1 MDYKYKFSVVMAVY
15 NIELYLR
22 EAIESVI
29 AQNIGF
35 KNIQLILVD
44 DGTPD
49 NSGKICDEYAEKYPN
64 ITVIHKEN
72 GGVSSARNM
81 GIEVAEGKY
90 INFMDPDDMLPFD
103 AFQKIWK
110 FFEKHQD
117 ETDAVAIRMKFF
129 DGRRGGHI
137 LNYKFKGKSR
147 VVDLNKEWNYIQ
159 LSMSSAFVKKEALGD
174 LRFDSRLSHCEDAKV
189 MQRILL
195 EKQTLG
201 VVTNTE
207 YMYRRRTDGV
217 KSAVQSSASN
227 FGYYLPTIKY
237 YSYETLEYAIKRC
250 GNLPK
255 FIQYILMYDL
265 QWRFRMPEIPEG
277 VLTAEETEEYLSLI
291 IGLLK
296 YFDDEIIMTQRHIY
310 RDHKYYILSL
320 KYNGELQKE
329 VTKNDIVYSF
339 SDTAKFKISSFRVN
353 FEMLDVVDNVLIVEG
368 KVSIVKFPYESCE
381 LCYSVNGELKKCDLI
396 DRNIKSV
403 ALGALISEAIG
414 FKVQIPL
421 GDAEKTD
428 VAFFAVTD
436 GVNVPL
442 RRSVLRTFIPITAK
456 YKNAYCK
463 KENWILSINKSKIIA
478 CKATSKRKFAREIKF
493 LFEMLL
499 SRVRKSRKVVLNRI
513 AIRLVKLFKK
523 RPVWLISDR
532 ASVAGDNG
540 EAFFRYMV
548 ENHKEIDARF
558 VIMRNSADYKN
569 LCKIGPVIKRN
580 SYKHKLYAAISSYII
595 SSHAENEIYN
605 PNLSEVQG
613 IKDIWSNT
621 KFVFLQHGIT
631 QNDVS
636 GWLGKY
642 SKNFSGFVTAAK
654 PEYNSII
661 EGNYNYDDGQAW
673 LTGFPR
679 FDRLYDD
686 SQKIITLMPTWRKY
700 LSGKWDVET
709 DLWTLI
715 PDFKESDYFKFYN
728 GLINNSRLINTAE
741 KYGYKIN
748 FFPHPTLQPHMDI
761 FDKNDKVD
769 FLAKGTEYRDIYAKS
784 SLILTDYSSAV
795 FDFAYLRKPL
805 IYTQFDKEEFFAG
818 AHIAAQ
824 GYFDYER
831 DGFGEVEY
839 DLDSTV
845 DRIIEYME
853 NGCELKDKYRE
864 RIDNFFAFNDK
875 NNCQRV
881 YDKIIALSKK

>member
-15 NIELYLR
+15 NVELFLN
-22 EAIESVI
+22 EAIDSLI
-29 AQNIGF
+29 AQSIGF

-49 NSGKICDEYAEKYPN
+49 NSGKICDEYAEKYSN
-64 ITVIHKEN
+64 IKVIHKKN

-81 GIEVAEGKY
+81 GVEVAEGKY
-90 INFMDPDDMLPFD
+90 INFMDPDDILPPD
-103 AFQKIWK
+103 TLRKIWK
-110 FFEKHQD
+110 FFEAHFD
-117 ETDAVAIRMKFF
+117 ETDVVAIPMIFF
-129 DGRRGGHI
+129 DGRKGGHI
-137 LNYKFKGKSR
+137 LNYKFEGKSR
-147 VVDLNKEWNYIQ
+147 VVDLNKEWDYIQ

-174 LRFDSRLSHCEDAKV
+174 LRFDTRLSHCEDAKV

-195 EKQTLG
+195 EKQTMG
-201 VVTNTE
+201 VVTNAR

-217 KSAVQSSASN
+217 KSAVQSSAGN
-227 FGYYLPTIKY
+227 FSYYLPTVKY
-237 YSYETLEYAIKRC
+237 YSYETLEYTLKRC
-250 GNLPK
+250 GKLPK

-265 QWRFRMPEIPEG
+265 QWRFKMPEIPEG
-277 VLTAEETEEYLSLI
+277 VLTAEETEEYFSLI
-291 IGLLK
+291 VGLLK

-310 RDHKYYILSL
+310 SDYKYYILSL
-320 KYNGELQKE
+320 KHRDKLQKE
-329 VTKNDIVYSF
+329 VTKNNIIYSF
-339 SDTAKFKISSFRVN
+339 SDVAKFKVSSFRVN
-353 FEMLDVVDNVLIVEG
+353 FEMLDVVDNILNIEG

-381 LCYSVNGELKKCDLI
+381 LHYSVNGELKKCPLI
-396 DRNIKSV
+396 DRKIKSESLSTLV
-403 ALGALISEAIG
+403 SESVG

-421 GDAEKTD
+421 GDAEKTE

-456 YKNAYCK
+456 YKNAYYK
-463 KENWILSINKSKIIA
+463 KENWIISINKSKIIA
-478 CKATSKRKFAREIKF
+478 CEATPKRKFAREVK
-493 LFEMLL
+493 LLLEMFF
-499 SRVRKSRKVVLNRI
+499 SKVRKSRKAVLNRI
-513 AIRLVKLFKK
+513 AIRVVKFFKK
-523 RPVWLISDR
+523 RPIWLISDR

-558 VIMRNSADYKN
+558 VIMRKSTDYKR

-580 SYKHKLYAAISSYII
+580 SYKHKLYAAMSSNII

-605 PNLSEVQG
+605 PNFSEVQG
-613 IKDIWSNT
+613 IKDIWSHT

-661 EGNYNYDDGQAW
+661 EGNYYYDHGQVW

-686 SQKIITLMPTWRKY
+686 SLKCITLMPTWRKY

-709 DLWTLI
+709 DVWTLI
-715 PDFKESDYFKFYN
+715 PDFEESDYFKFYN
-728 GLINNSRLINTAE
+728 GLINHSRLLSAAE

-761 FDKNDKVD
+761 FDKNDKVE
-769 FLAKGTEYRDIYAKS
+769 FLSKGTEYRDIYAKS
-784 SLILTDYSSAV
+784 SLVLTDYSSAV
-795 FDFAYLRKPL
+795 FDFAYLRKPI

-818 AHIAAQ
+818 THIAAQ
-824 GYFDYER
+824 GYFEPER

-875 NNCQRV
+875 ENCKRV
-881 YDKIIALSKK
+881 YEKIMEITKK